1 MAAHQRVIEDDHF
14 QNMTLPRMAA
24 KLSERLVSA
33 LNPILR
39 DGTELRLAAARILQ
53 DAFLEALKIKSLGM
67 IGNHMFE
74 IIWPE
79 YNSSF
84 PCLDMIKRDSLPCS
98 STLETQGKVALV
110 LLPGI
115 QVYRCKKRMV
125 DYRGFVK
132 GGEQG
137 LEDPTTM
144 AAPVVLTQ

>member
-14 QNMTLPRMAA
+14 QNMTLPRMAT
-24 KLSERLVSA
+24 KLSERLIGA

-39 DGTELRLAAARILQ
+39 DGTKLRLAAMRILQ
-53 DAFLEALKIKSLGM
+53 DAFLEALRIKSLGM

-79 YNSSF
+79 HNSSF
-84 PCLDMIKRDSLPCS
+84 PSLDMNGRDSLPCS
-98 STLETQGKVALV
+98 STLESQGKVALV

-115 QVYRCKKRMV
+115 RVYRCEKRMV
-125 DYRGFVK
+125 DYCGFAK

-137 LEDPTTM
+137 LEEPTTM